1 MVLSDKSSGSSALQD
16 ALLRSDGVH
25 TVAWTRH
32 NENETLYWVKA
43 AAVLGLPQP
52 SMLGSS
58 LPFAAEAARRELVRF
73 LSENVPGYVPPGGDE
88 ELVFDGWR
96 TLCHGLAPVF
106 LEKSPHHL
114 HSTSAL
120 ELLLEAERRIPD
132 VDFLYVGLVRDP
144 LDTLYSMWRRWR
156 LVPEEKQHEWLR
168 AYRNLIDF
176 RARVGDRMATVR
188 YEDLVQDPRVM
199 EELCRFVGV
208 PWEPAMVDRLHAGS
222 LGRWRSDPG
231 YGYAPDPALTE
242 LARRFG
248 YAEADRHEPVWWWPL
263 SRRVRSRAYRMRRVV
278 GKMRARARG
287 AGGLA

>member
-1 MVLSDKSSGSSALQD
+1 MVLSDKSSGSSALQN
-16 ALLRSDGVH
+16 ALLRSEQVH
-25 TVAWTRH
+25 VVTWTRH

-43 AAVLGLPQP
+43 AALLAMPQP
-52 SMLGSS
+52 SMMGSN
-58 LPFAAEAARRELVRF
+58 LPFTAGQARRELVRF
-73 LSENVPGYVPPGGDE
+73 LGENVPGYAPPEDGEG
-88 ELVFDGWR
+88 LVFDGWR
-96 TLCHGLAPVF
+96 ALCHRFAPVF

-132 VDFLYVGLVRDP
+132 VDFLYVGLVRYP
-144 LDTLYSMWRRWR
+144 MDTLYSMWRRWR
-156 LVPEEKQHEWLR
+156 LIPENKQHEWLR

-176 RARVGDRMATVR
+176 RARVGDRMTTVR
-188 YEDLVQDPRVM
+188 YEDLVRDPHEM

-208 PWEPAMVDRLHAGS
+208 PWEPAMVDQLHAGS

-231 YGYAPDPALTE
+231 YGYAPDHALTE

-248 YAEADRHEPVWWWPL
+248 YAETDRHEPVWWWPL
-263 SRRVRSRAYRMRRVV
+263 SRGVRSRAYRMRRVV